1 MWAGEWR
8 LDSALLAN
16 QSSSAYIFIPQ
27 GDNVKDIDDVNTRLI
42 LDSDTRNFNFEKT
55 QHISSDFMDSLKAQR
70 ENSMGL
76 LEGEMMSV
84 ARVPAIVYE
93 KWLKEGFDIMK
104 EPAHAIVAR
113 LKQENLDGFLT
124 TKKKV

>member
-1 MWAGEWR
+1 MKKKF
-8 LDSALLAN
+8 N
-16 QSSSAYIFIPQ
+16 
-27 GDNVKDIDDVNTRLI
+27 DVETRLI
-42 LDSDTRNFNFEKT
+42 LDTDTRNFNFKKE
-55 QHISSDFMDSLKAQR
+55 QHISNEFMDNIKMQR
-70 ENSMGL
+70 ENSFGL

-84 ARVPAIVYE
+84 AQVPALVYE
-93 KWLKEGFDIMK
+93 RWLKEGFDIMK

>member
-1 MWAGEWR
+1 M
-8 LDSALLAN
+8 SK
-16 QSSSAYIFIPQ
+16 
-27 GDNVKDIDDVNTRLI
+27 VDDVNTRLI

-93 KWLKEGFDIMK
+93 KWLKEGFDIIK